1 MQGQINTKL
10 NETGIK
16 QATLAGKV
24 LKETHFD
31 RAYSSGRFPYFN
43 LIVHFQNNNRLLQF
57 NIKSETPT
65 LKPFTSQHEKIYLFS
80 L

>member
-24 LKETHFD
+24 LKETRFD
-31 RAYSSGRFPYFN
+31 RAYSSGR
-43 LIVHFQNNNRLLQF
+43 LTNNTCHCNF
-57 NIKSETPT
+57 EN
-65 LKPFTSQHEKIYLFS
+65 YLVPC
-80 L
+80 